1 MIPKLHKRKTKKE
14 KQIPTKVEKEKK
26 VTQMHFVTVSSH
38 NKSMR
43 YQRVVRHR
51 KNCLKSQNVKGKRR
65 ILLLYEI
72 PCYEKNVSIN
82 RNK

>member
-51 KNCLKSQNVKGKRR
+51 KKIVQKAKMLKEKRKTSTA
-65 ILLLYEI
+65 L
-72 PCYEKNVSIN
+72 
-82 RNK
+82 RNSMLRKERFNK